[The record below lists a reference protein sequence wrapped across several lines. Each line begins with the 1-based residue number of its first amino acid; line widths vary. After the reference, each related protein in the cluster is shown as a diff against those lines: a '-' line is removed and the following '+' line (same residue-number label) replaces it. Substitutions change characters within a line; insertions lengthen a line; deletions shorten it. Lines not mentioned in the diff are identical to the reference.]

1 VETAILRKQQQLSC
15 RAFTVI
21 ALLVMAFGPHDPQ
34 TLRHLTSFCVDFLK
48 KESTV
53 TTQEAWI
60 TINLTLK
67 QGKLQ
72 KKKTKNSERV
82 ACLSSRR
89 RWTFSATAVIL
100 HCLSQVALKK

>member
-1 VETAILRKQQQLSC
+1 METAILRKQQLSC

-67 QGKLQ
+67 QGKFA
-72 KKKTKNSERV
+72 KKKTKK
-82 ACLSSRR
+82 
-89 RWTFSATAVIL
+89 IL
-100 HCLSQVALKK
+100 KRSHAYHQEGGGHFQQLL